1 MSKQQKQQPASL
13 QIEIEING
21 EKYPYIETM
30 GAMMGFKQE
39 TGLDA
44 PVDMEDTVKYMYH
57 VVKAV
62 CRREKR
68 PFDLS
73 FEEFADGLDGDE
85 FLRVTA
91 ALAAKTSGNVKEG
104 DGKNV

>member
-1 MSKQQKQQPASL
+1 MSKQQKQQPASR

-44 PVDMEDTVKYMYH
+44 PVDMEDTVKYMYY

-73 FEEFADGLDGDE
+73 FEEFADGLDGEE

-91 ALAAKTSGNVKEG
+91 ALAAKASGNTKEG
-104 DGKNV
+104 DEKNV